1 MKFLRLLLALAFL
14 AGAQE
19 TLTNDSIVKLVKAG
33 LSDSLIVSM
42 VQNQPGQY
50 SLSADA
56 IVKLKQAGVSEKV
69 MAAMVAKG
77 AGAPAASA
85 VPAPAN
91 AIPAPA
97 NALAADTDIPQ
108 SAEIGVYF
116 RKGGV
121 WTEML
126 PEVVNW
132 KTGGVLKHIASAG
145 VVKGDVNGNIQSPH
159 SRNSAKS
166 PVEVFIYAPEG
177 IAITEYQL
185 VHLHESPDF
194 REFRTVTGGVMHESG
209 GATRDLI
216 PFEGKKVGPRMY
228 KVLLPNLGAGEY
240 GFLPPGAFGSANSAS
255 IGKMYTFRLLE

>member
-1 MKFLRLLLALAFL
+1 MRFLGLLLALAFL

-19 TLTNDSIVKLVKAG
+19 TLTNDSIMKLVKAG
-33 LSDSLIVSM
+33 LSDSLIVTM

-50 SLSADA
+50 SLTADD

-69 MAAMVAKG
+69 MAAMVSKG
-77 AGAPAASA
+77 AAAPGSSA

-91 AIPAPA
+91 AVG
-97 NALAADTDIPQ
+97 ADSDIPQ
-108 SAEIGVYF
+108 GADIGVYYK
-116 RKGGV
+116 KGGA
-121 WTEML
+121 WEEML

-145 VVKGDVNGNIQSPH
+145 VVKGDVNGNIQSAH

-166 PVEVFIYAPEG
+166 PVEVFIYTPEG

-185 VHLHESPDF
+185 VHLHENADY

-216 PFEGKKVGPRMY
+216 PFEGKKVANRMY